1 MTADQQDAGGRRPAD
16 ATRRA
21 AAGLPLRVVLGVGGD
36 ELDAIVSA
44 DVGQGANT
52 LVAGPA
58 RSGRSTTLLTIATQ
72 LLAARPAAGRAHR
85 AALPAHRADPARRL
99 PCGRLTA
106 GRLPHRTGSPLAL
119 LGPSDADALAALLA
133 DHPALVAVVDDAE
146 LFLDTPVEDHLLGIA
161 RRAEATGG
169 AVVCAG
175 TTSELGS
182 MFRGLTV
189 EVRKRR
195 LGVLLNP
202 SGYADGDLFGIRV
215 GGRDLAVPGRGLFVD
230 GSTVTALQVA
240 TPH

>member
-1 MTADQQDAGGRRPAD
+1 MTTQADG
-16 ATRRA
+16 
-21 AAGLPLRVVLGVGGD
+21 AAGLPLRVVLGAGGD

-72 LLAARPAAGRAHR
+72 LLAAGRP
-85 AALPAHRADPARRL
+85 LVVLTARRS
-99 PCGRLTA
+99 PLTGLTPPDDSPA
-106 GRLPHRTGSPLAL
+106 EASPPSGCRPGGSPLAL

-133 DHPALVAVVDDAE
+133 EHPALVAVVDDAE

-175 TTSELGS
+175 STSELGS

-195 LGVLLNP
+195 LGLLLNP

-215 GGRDLAVPGRGLFVD
+215 VGRDLAVPGRGLFVD
-230 GSTVTALQVA
+230 GSTVIPLQAA

>member
-1 MTADQQDAGGRRPAD
+1 M
-16 ATRRA
+16 
-21 AAGLPLRVVLGVGGD
+21 RVVLGAGGD
-36 ELDAIVSA
+36 ELEAIVSA

-72 LLAARPAAGRAHR
+72 LLAAGRP
-85 AALPAHRADPARRL
+85 LVVLTARRS
-99 PCGRLTA
+99 PLTGLTPPDGSPA
-106 GRLPHRTGSPLAL
+106 EASPPGGCRTVGSPLAL

-133 DHPALVAVVDDAE
+133 EHPALVAVVDDAE

-175 TTSELGS
+175 STSELGS

-195 LGVLLNP
+195 LGLLLNP

-230 GSTVTALQVA
+230 GSTVTPLQVA
-240 TPH
+240 TPQ